1 MSFKETAFVLPL
13 STTARQL
20 IQQAVYTVTVSKP
33 PPEGEFT
40 EPLFILNEWI
50 QYHHSAGSDVTIELM
65 YLNIWDFVYRRYE
78 GALEDPNVPTDNPAE
93 WDPVCTLADFIHA
106 VTCTIYPLLHTEV
119 LQIAR
124 YLYHLNTDIEIID
137 HPSKQ
142 FVVAVGYPQ
151 CN

>member
-1 MSFKETAFVLPL
+1 MSFKETAYVLPL
-13 STTARQL
+13 SATARQL

-78 GALEDPNVPTDNPAE
+78 GALCDPDEVEDDGLDALAE
-93 WDPVCTLADFIHA
+93 FIAA
-106 VTCTIYPLLHTEV
+106 VTFHVYALVHSEV
-119 LQIAR
+119 VALAQ
-124 YLYHLNTDIEIID
+124 YLYRLNTDIEIID

-142 FVVAVGYPQ
+142 FVVAVGYPE